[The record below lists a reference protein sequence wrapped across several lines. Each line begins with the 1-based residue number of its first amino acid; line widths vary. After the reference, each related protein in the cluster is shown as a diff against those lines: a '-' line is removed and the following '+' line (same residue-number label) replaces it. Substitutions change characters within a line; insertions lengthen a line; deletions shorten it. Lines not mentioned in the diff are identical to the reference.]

1 MTTDLKLNP
10 QAKENN
16 EALHSV
22 SFRGIIDDDNN
33 IIPDIYKRDSMLEE
47 ESEDVAQN
55 MHDDDDDGLSYDHD
69 NNEETISSFKIETIK
84 SNETKS
90 NAIKIILSESG
101 NYYRRAMSKVR
112 VRCF

>member
-10 QAKENN
+10 QAKEND

-33 IIPDIYKRDSMLEE
+33 IIPVIYKRDSVLEE

-101 NYYRRAMSKVR
+101 NYYRRAMSKVH